1 MVVFENLAL
10 TGLITTLKKKILN
23 AELNSFLSLNKKT
36 KKQTERSKRIGKAG
50 SEAGHTQEVL
60 WE

>member
-10 TGLITTLKKKILN
+10 TGLITTLKKILN
-23 AELNSFLSLNKKT
+23 SEPNSFLSLNKKT
-36 KKQTERSKRIGKAG
+36 KTQTERSKRVSKAG

>member
-10 TGLITTLKKKILN
+10 TGLITTLKKILN

>member
-10 TGLITTLKKKILN
+10 TGLITTLKKILN
-23 AELNSFLSLNKKT
+23 SEPNSFLSLNMKT
-36 KKQTERSKRIGKAG
+36 KKQTERSKRPSKAG